1 VFSPPEV
8 TRGAFS
14 GTSSR
19 GEFSPSSVAVFS
31 TSAVRSFAEA
41 VSFCGRIG
49 KTRKHSKIASETSK
63 TEAFEVP
70 ITLGQYT
77 KQH

>member
-1 VFSPPEV
+1 VFSI
-8 TRGAFS
+8 
-14 GTSSR
+14 
-19 GEFSPSSVAVFS
+19 S
-31 TSAVRSFAEA
+31 TVRSFAEA

-49 KTRKHSKIASETSK
+49 KARKHSKIASETSK
-63 TEAFEVP
+63 TEAFGVP